1 VVTHRTLRPPHV
13 PRVAASNAGP
23 FPTQDVAGA
32 GVGGGAGPQQ
42 ADPLAGEPLT
52 GELTARQIQQ
62 LDKLLKEKMDNLDLQ
77 TFQGLRPVGEDH
89 CFGHDVGGTARTL
102 QPNFDFLVFDATGE
116 HRVARAI
123 AENAAAALNAARAR
137 EADALAAAAAA
148 AGAEAAQAEQ
158 GGPQAR
164 LTPPSPPWV
173 RVRVSP
179 QVPHVAAR
187 RPRPPGSCTT
197 RGCTPYTPPHN
208 LDHVPRVAQQRTLR
222 PCVTLVPRVA
232 YDARI
237 TCHAWP
243 QRRTSW
249 RPVGACACTTRGRTP
264 HAPPPCVEHV
274 PRVASDRTPTGCTPT
289 ATRG

>member
-1 VVTHRTLRPPHV
+1 MVTHRTLRPPHV

-164 LTPPSPPWV
+164 LTPPPLPP
-173 RVRVSP
+173 P
-179 QVPHVAAR
+179 GLGLGLVPKYHTWLHAAR
-187 RPRPPGSCTT
+187 ARQ
-197 RGCTPYTPPHN
+197 
-208 LDHVPRVAQQRTLR
+208 DHVPRVAAHRTLR
-222 PCVTLVPRVA
+222 LTTWIM
-232 YDARI
+232 Y
-237 TCHAWP
+237 HAWHNNA
-243 QRRTSW
+243 RS
-249 RPVGACACTTRGRTP
+249 ALA
-264 HAPPPCVEHV
+264 
-274 PRVASDRTPTGCTPT
+274 
-289 ATRG
+289 